1 MSNIDI
7 SSFSEFESEAEIL
20 FLPLSCFEIMD
31 ISSEKNFSG
40 VKYIEVK
47 LKYLDEYEEKI
58 KSKIEEIKKDEKAIN
73 NFFENSMNSKFGK
86 DVQKYYDKKNKL
98 SIKYCQFIN
107 ATPNNNFFLNK
118 IGTGFIHKLNKFIN
132 KDNNEA
138 AIHVDDE
145 IPNMISKENRILY
158 YRIKDAIKKPSEYS
172 KINEPKKC
180 PAFDKEKLLLKR
192 IKHEI
197 NNYQENI
204 RFYYRIEKAN
214 SFYPKEEWLKRN
226 KELEENSRI
235 FQKSIFDISPNLMFS
250 SPERIKN
257 EIERYRNKRNI
268 SKKIKSR
275 PMTQR
280 SSSHKKNN
288 NNLNQTYNVNENI
301 HNLDNRKND
310 NPQNLK
316 KNEKKNI

>member
-1 MSNIDI
+1 MWKTQKNNLICSYL
-7 SSFSEFESEAEIL
+7 EAYEDQKRHIERVL
-20 FLPLSCFEIMD
+20 SAKNKTQNTIPPYYPKFL
-31 ISSEKNFSG
+31 
-40 VKYIEVK
+40 K
-47 LKYLDEYEEKI
+47 LKSYKHYMEEEK
-58 KSKIEEIKKDEKAIN
+58 SE
-73 NFFENSMNSKFGK
+73 
-86 DVQKYYDKKNKL
+86 
-98 SIKYCQFIN
+98 
-107 ATPNNNFFLNK
+107 
-118 IGTGFIHKLNKFIN
+118 H
-132 KDNNEA
+132 
-138 AIHVDDE
+138 
-145 IPNMISKENRILY
+145 ISKENRILY

-288 NNLNQTYNVNENI
+288 NNLNKTYNVNENI
-301 HNLDNRKND
+301 HNLDNKNNN

-316 KNEKKNI
+316 KDEKKNKPKNYKQIKK

>member
-1 MSNIDI
+1 MWKTQKNNLICSYL
-7 SSFSEFESEAEIL
+7 EAYEDQKRHIERVL
-20 FLPLSCFEIMD
+20 SAKNKTQNTIPPYYPKFL
-31 ISSEKNFSG
+31 
-40 VKYIEVK
+40 K
-47 LKYLDEYEEKI
+47 LKSYKHYMEEEK
-58 KSKIEEIKKDEKAIN
+58 SE
-73 NFFENSMNSKFGK
+73 
-86 DVQKYYDKKNKL
+86 
-98 SIKYCQFIN
+98 
-107 ATPNNNFFLNK
+107 
-118 IGTGFIHKLNKFIN
+118 H
-132 KDNNEA
+132 
-138 AIHVDDE
+138 
-145 IPNMISKENRILY
+145 ISKENRILY

-257 EIERYRNKRNI
+257 EIERYRNKRNN
-268 SKKIKSR
+268 SKKIKTR

-280 SSSHKKNN
+280 SSSHKKSNK
-288 NNLNQTYNVNENI
+288 NLNKTYNVNENI

-316 KNEKKNI
+316 KNEKKNKPKNYKQIIKNKNNNSLSKKFSRENSESKISKKSNNLTDNKNKIK

>member
-1 MSNIDI
+1 MWKTQKNNLICSYL
-7 SSFSEFESEAEIL
+7 EAYEDQKRHIERVL
-20 FLPLSCFEIMD
+20 SAKNKTQNTIPPYYPKFL
-31 ISSEKNFSG
+31 
-40 VKYIEVK
+40 K
-47 LKYLDEYEEKI
+47 LKSYKHYMEEEK
-58 KSKIEEIKKDEKAIN
+58 SE
-73 NFFENSMNSKFGK
+73 
-86 DVQKYYDKKNKL
+86 
-98 SIKYCQFIN
+98 
-107 ATPNNNFFLNK
+107 
-118 IGTGFIHKLNKFIN
+118 H
-132 KDNNEA
+132 
-138 AIHVDDE
+138 
-145 IPNMISKENRILY
+145 ISKENRILY

-226 KELEENSRI
+226 KELDENSRI

-257 EIERYRNKRNI
+257 EIERYRNKRRN

-288 NNLNQTYNVNENI
+288 NNLNKTYNVNENI
-301 HNLDNRKND
+301 HNLDNKNNN

-316 KNEKKNI
+316 KDEKKNKPKNYKQIIKNKNNNSLSKKFSRENSESKISKKSNNLTDNKNKIK

>member
-1 MSNIDI
+1 MWKTQKNNLICSYL
-7 SSFSEFESEAEIL
+7 EAYEDQKRHIERVL
-20 FLPLSCFEIMD
+20 SAKNKTQNTIPPYYPKFL
-31 ISSEKNFSG
+31 
-40 VKYIEVK
+40 K
-47 LKYLDEYEEKI
+47 LKSYKHYMEEEK
-58 KSKIEEIKKDEKAIN
+58 SE
-73 NFFENSMNSKFGK
+73 
-86 DVQKYYDKKNKL
+86 
-98 SIKYCQFIN
+98 
-107 ATPNNNFFLNK
+107 
-118 IGTGFIHKLNKFIN
+118 H
-132 KDNNEA
+132 
-138 AIHVDDE
+138 
-145 IPNMISKENRILY
+145 ISKENRILY

-257 EIERYRNKRNI
+257 EIERYRNKRNY

-288 NNLNQTYNVNENI
+288 NNLNKTYNVNENI

-316 KNEKKNI
+316 KNEKKNKPKNYKQIIKNKNNNSPSKKFS

>member
-1 MSNIDI
+1 MWKTQKNNLICSYL
-7 SSFSEFESEAEIL
+7 EAYEDQKRHIERVL
-20 FLPLSCFEIMD
+20 SAKNKTQNTIPPYYPKFL
-31 ISSEKNFSG
+31 
-40 VKYIEVK
+40 K
-47 LKYLDEYEEKI
+47 LKSYKHYMEEEK
-58 KSKIEEIKKDEKAIN
+58 SE
-73 NFFENSMNSKFGK
+73 
-86 DVQKYYDKKNKL
+86 
-98 SIKYCQFIN
+98 
-107 ATPNNNFFLNK
+107 
-118 IGTGFIHKLNKFIN
+118 H
-132 KDNNEA
+132 
-138 AIHVDDE
+138 
-145 IPNMISKENRILY
+145 ISKENRILY

-288 NNLNQTYNVNENI
+288 NNLNKTYNVNENI

-316 KNEKKNI
+316 KNGKKNKPKNYKQIIKNKNNNSLSKKFSRENSESKISKKSNNLTDNKNKIK

>member
-1 MSNIDI
+1 MWKTQKNNLICSYL
-7 SSFSEFESEAEIL
+7 EAYEDQKRHIERVL
-20 FLPLSCFEIMD
+20 SAKNKTQNTIPPYYPKFL
-31 ISSEKNFSG
+31 
-40 VKYIEVK
+40 K
-47 LKYLDEYEEKI
+47 LKSYKHYMEEEK
-58 KSKIEEIKKDEKAIN
+58 SE
-73 NFFENSMNSKFGK
+73 
-86 DVQKYYDKKNKL
+86 
-98 SIKYCQFIN
+98 
-107 ATPNNNFFLNK
+107 
-118 IGTGFIHKLNKFIN
+118 H
-132 KDNNEA
+132 
-138 AIHVDDE
+138 
-145 IPNMISKENRILY
+145 ISKENRILY

-257 EIERYRNKRNI
+257 EIERYRNKRRN

-288 NNLNQTYNVNENI
+288 NNLNKTYNVNENI
-301 HNLDNRKND
+301 HNLDNKNNN

-316 KNEKKNI
+316 KDEKKNKPKNYKQIIKNKNNNSLSKKFSRENSESKISKKSNNLTDNKNKIK

>member
-1 MSNIDI
+1 MWKTQKNNLICSYL
-7 SSFSEFESEAEIL
+7 EAYEDQKRHIERVL
-20 FLPLSCFEIMD
+20 SAKNKTQNTIPPYYPKFL
-31 ISSEKNFSG
+31 
-40 VKYIEVK
+40 K
-47 LKYLDEYEEKI
+47 LKSYKHYMEEEK
-58 KSKIEEIKKDEKAIN
+58 SE
-73 NFFENSMNSKFGK
+73 
-86 DVQKYYDKKNKL
+86 
-98 SIKYCQFIN
+98 
-107 ATPNNNFFLNK
+107 
-118 IGTGFIHKLNKFIN
+118 H
-132 KDNNEA
+132 
-138 AIHVDDE
+138 
-145 IPNMISKENRILY
+145 ISKENRILY

-288 NNLNQTYNVNENI
+288 NNLNKTYNVNENI
-301 HNLDNRKND
+301 HNLDNKNNN

-316 KNEKKNI
+316 KDEKKNKPKNYKQIIKNKNNNSLSKKFSRENSESKISKKSNNLTDNKNKIK

>member
-1 MSNIDI
+1 MWKTQKNNLICSYL
-7 SSFSEFESEAEIL
+7 EAYEDQKRHIERVL
-20 FLPLSCFEIMD
+20 SAKNKTQNTIPPYYPKFL
-31 ISSEKNFSG
+31 
-40 VKYIEVK
+40 K
-47 LKYLDEYEEKI
+47 LKSYKHYMEEEK
-58 KSKIEEIKKDEKAIN
+58 SE
-73 NFFENSMNSKFGK
+73 
-86 DVQKYYDKKNKL
+86 
-98 SIKYCQFIN
+98 
-107 ATPNNNFFLNK
+107 
-118 IGTGFIHKLNKFIN
+118 H
-132 KDNNEA
+132 
-138 AIHVDDE
+138 
-145 IPNMISKENRILY
+145 ISKENRILY

-226 KELEENSRI
+226 KELDENSRI

-257 EIERYRNKRNI
+257 EIERYRNKRNN

-288 NNLNQTYNVNENI
+288 NNLNKTYNVNENI
-301 HNLDNRKND
+301 HNLDNKNNN

-316 KNEKKNI
+316 KDEKKNKPKNYKQIIKNKNNNSLSKKFSRENSESKISKKSNNLTDNKNKIK

>member
-1 MSNIDI
+1 MWKTQKNNLICSYL
-7 SSFSEFESEAEIL
+7 EAYEDQKRHIERVL
-20 FLPLSCFEIMD
+20 SAKNKTQNTIPPYYPKFL
-31 ISSEKNFSG
+31 
-40 VKYIEVK
+40 K
-47 LKYLDEYEEKI
+47 LKSYKHYMEEEK
-58 KSKIEEIKKDEKAIN
+58 SE
-73 NFFENSMNSKFGK
+73 
-86 DVQKYYDKKNKL
+86 
-98 SIKYCQFIN
+98 
-107 ATPNNNFFLNK
+107 
-118 IGTGFIHKLNKFIN
+118 H
-132 KDNNEA
+132 
-138 AIHVDDE
+138 
-145 IPNMISKENRILY
+145 ISKENRILY

-288 NNLNQTYNVNENI
+288 NNLNKTYNVNENI
-301 HNLDNRKND
+301 HNLDNKNNN

-316 KNEKKNI
+316 KDEKKNKPKNYKQIIKNKNNNSLSKKFSRENSESKISKKSNNLIDNKNKIK

>member
-1 MSNIDI
+1 MWKTQKNNLICSYL
-7 SSFSEFESEAEIL
+7 EAYEDQKRHIERVL
-20 FLPLSCFEIMD
+20 SAKNKTQNTIPPYYPKFL
-31 ISSEKNFSG
+31 
-40 VKYIEVK
+40 K
-47 LKYLDEYEEKI
+47 LKSYKHYMEEEK
-58 KSKIEEIKKDEKAIN
+58 SE
-73 NFFENSMNSKFGK
+73 
-86 DVQKYYDKKNKL
+86 
-98 SIKYCQFIN
+98 
-107 ATPNNNFFLNK
+107 
-118 IGTGFIHKLNKFIN
+118 H
-132 KDNNEA
+132 
-138 AIHVDDE
+138 
-145 IPNMISKENRILY
+145 ISKENRILY

-288 NNLNQTYNVNENI
+288 NNLNKTYNVNENI
-301 HNLDNRKND
+301 HNLDNKN
-310 NPQNLK
+310 NNYPQNLK
-316 KNEKKNI
+316 KDEKKNKPKNYKQIIKNKNNNSLSKKFSKENSESKISKKSNNLTDNKNKIK

>member
-1 MSNIDI
+1 MWKTQKNNLICSYL
-7 SSFSEFESEAEIL
+7 EAYEDQKRHIERVL
-20 FLPLSCFEIMD
+20 SAKNKTQNTIPPYYPKFL
-31 ISSEKNFSG
+31 
-40 VKYIEVK
+40 
-47 LKYLDEYEEKI
+47 KI
-58 KSKIEEIKKDEKAIN
+58 KSYKHYMEEEKS
-73 NFFENSMNSKFGK
+73 E
-86 DVQKYYDKKNKL
+86 
-98 SIKYCQFIN
+98 
-107 ATPNNNFFLNK
+107 
-118 IGTGFIHKLNKFIN
+118 H
-132 KDNNEA
+132 
-138 AIHVDDE
+138 
-145 IPNMISKENRILY
+145 ISKENRILY

-288 NNLNQTYNVNENI
+288 NNLNKTYNVNENI
-301 HNLDNRKND
+301 HNLDNKNNN

-316 KNEKKNI
+316 KDEKKNKQKNYKQIIKNKNNNSLSKKFSRENSESKISKKSNNLTDNKNKIK

>member
-1 MSNIDI
+1 MWKTQKNNLICSYL
-7 SSFSEFESEAEIL
+7 EAYEDQKRHIERVL
-20 FLPLSCFEIMD
+20 SAKNKTQNTIPPYYPKFL
-31 ISSEKNFSG
+31 
-40 VKYIEVK
+40 K
-47 LKYLDEYEEKI
+47 LKSYKHYMEEEK
-58 KSKIEEIKKDEKAIN
+58 SE
-73 NFFENSMNSKFGK
+73 
-86 DVQKYYDKKNKL
+86 
-98 SIKYCQFIN
+98 
-107 ATPNNNFFLNK
+107 
-118 IGTGFIHKLNKFIN
+118 H
-132 KDNNEA
+132 
-138 AIHVDDE
+138 
-145 IPNMISKENRILY
+145 ISKENRILY

-288 NNLNQTYNVNENI
+288 NNLNKTYNVNENI
-301 HNLDNRKND
+301 HNLDNKNNN

-316 KNEKKNI
+316 KDEKKNKPKNYKQIIKNKNNNSLSKKFSKENSESKISKKSNNLTDNKNKIK

>member
-1 MSNIDI
+1 MWKTQKNNLICSYL
-7 SSFSEFESEAEIL
+7 EAYEDQKRHIERVL
-20 FLPLSCFEIMD
+20 SAKNKTQNTIPPYYPKFL
-31 ISSEKNFSG
+31 
-40 VKYIEVK
+40 K
-47 LKYLDEYEEKI
+47 LKSYKHYMEEEK
-58 KSKIEEIKKDEKAIN
+58 SE
-73 NFFENSMNSKFGK
+73 
-86 DVQKYYDKKNKL
+86 
-98 SIKYCQFIN
+98 
-107 ATPNNNFFLNK
+107 
-118 IGTGFIHKLNKFIN
+118 H
-132 KDNNEA
+132 
-138 AIHVDDE
+138 
-145 IPNMISKENRILY
+145 ISKENRILY

-257 EIERYRNKRNI
+257 EIERYRNKRNN
-268 SKKIKSR
+268 SKKIKIR

-280 SSSHKKNN
+280 SSSHKKSNK
-288 NNLNQTYNVNENI
+288 NLNKTYTKNNSNQNLENEKSDKNQNLENEKNDKQQKLEKEEQKKEDKNYKQINI
-301 HNLDNRKND
+301 HQKN
-310 NPQNLK
+310 NKNKNSTSK
-316 KNEKKNI
+316 KLSRENSKSRISKKK

>member
-1 MSNIDI
+1 MWKTQKNNLICSYL
-7 SSFSEFESEAEIL
+7 EAYEDQKRHIERVL
-20 FLPLSCFEIMD
+20 SAKNKTQNTIPPYYPKFL
-31 ISSEKNFSG
+31 
-40 VKYIEVK
+40 K
-47 LKYLDEYEEKI
+47 LKSYKHYMEEEK
-58 KSKIEEIKKDEKAIN
+58 SE
-73 NFFENSMNSKFGK
+73 
-86 DVQKYYDKKNKL
+86 
-98 SIKYCQFIN
+98 
-107 ATPNNNFFLNK
+107 
-118 IGTGFIHKLNKFIN
+118 H
-132 KDNNEA
+132 
-138 AIHVDDE
+138 
-145 IPNMISKENRILY
+145 ISKENRILY

-257 EIERYRNKRNI
+257 EIERYRNKRRN

-288 NNLNQTYNVNENI
+288 NNLNKTYNVNENI
-301 HNLDNRKND
+301 HNLDNKN
-310 NPQNLK
+310 NNKPQNLK
-316 KNEKKNI
+316 KDEKKNKPKNYKQIIKNKNNNSLSKKFSRENSESKISKKSNNLIDNKNKIK